1 MKLSDL
7 NLIIWKWFWPDYSKK
22 TYYVLPHMLNNMDH
36 YTLSEQPEKDE
47 YTVITGYKTIWSL
60 NDMALRFRF
69 TFPDMKKY

>member
-1 MKLSDL
+1 
-7 NLIIWKWFWPDYSKK
+7 
-22 TYYVLPHMLNNMDH
+22 MLNNMDH